1 MAQIG
6 IIGSGN
12 VGANTAFFVA
22 ERNVAHVLM
31 YDVKDGLST
40 GKALDMMEAAPLRGY
55 QYQLTGTNTI
65 ADLLSSDVIIIAA
78 GEVREPGMK
87 REDLFEKNRPT
98 VGEIAGSLVAY
109 DGIVIVATEPVDLL
123 THVVVS
129 TGLPWQRVLGIGGV
143 LDSARLRVLVAREL
157 KVAQEDVKAT
167 VVGRHAEDMIALP
180 AYCSVGGVP
189 VTKLMTAER
198 FSELVRETV
207 DAGDRIV
214 GLAKRSSSY
223 YGPAAA
229 ATDVAEAVIRGTN
242 RILPVSVQ
250 LQGQYG
256 ISGVAMSLPALI
268 GSAGVERV
276 LEPVLT
282 DGEKVRFE
290 QSAKALE
297 AYAA

>member
-22 ERNVAHVLM
+22 ERNVAHVCM
-31 YDVKDGLST
+31 YDVKGGLST

-55 QYQLTGTNTI
+55 QYKLSGTDSI
-65 ADLLSSDVIIIAA
+65 GDALASDVVIVAA

-87 REDLFEKNRPT
+87 REDLFEKNRA
-98 VGEIAGSLVAY
+98 VVEEVAGALASYEGV
-109 DGIVIVATEPVDLL
+109 VIVATEPVDLL
-123 THVVVS
+123 TQVIVS
-129 TGLPWQRVLGIGGV
+129 KGLPWERVLGIGGV

-157 KVAQEDVKAT
+157 KVAQEDVKT
-167 VVGRHAEDMIALP
+167 MVVGRHADDMIALP

-189 VTKLMTAER
+189 VTKLMTEER
-198 FSELVRETV
+198 FSQLVRETV
-207 DAGDRIV
+207 DAGDHIV
-214 GLAKRSSSY
+214 GLAKRTSSY

-268 GSAGVERV
+268 GAGGVERV

-282 DGEKVRFE
+282 DGEKVRLE
-290 QSAKALE
+290 QSAKALK